1 MRELGCRLNGIK
13 DLSPAGRGEGEGG
26 VFAMKRLNHAKTV
39 FDVLK
44 ERGFIEKVTDEEK
57 LPEILKGKV
66 TCYIGFDPTA
76 SSFHVGNLVPIM
88 ALAHMQRHG
97 HRPIS
102 LVGGGTGLVGDPS
115 GKDEMRQIL
124 TYEEIAKNGEAQ
136 KRQFSRFLD
145 FTNDKALLLNNAD
158 WLTKLNYIDFLRDI
172 GVHFS
177 VNRMLAAES
186 VKIRLESGLS
196 FIEFNYQ
203 LLQAYDF
210 WYQFKYYDCLIQ
222 MGGSDQ
228 WGNIVAGI
236 DLIRRLEGKQ
246 AYGITF
252 PLIMTADGRKMGK
265 TEKGAVWL
273 DPDRTS
279 PYEYYQFWI
288 NTDDRDVKRF
298 LALFTFLP
306 MEEIQEKYGRLEG
319 ADLREVKGELAY
331 RATEIV
337 HGKEE
342 AEKAR
347 NASRAVFGS
356 LRAVESPDQAKFEIS
371 QIPQDD
377 GIPTVY
383 VPAEKLTEEIPAFKL
398 FSETTSLCA
407 SGSEAR
413 RLIEQGGAYINDK
426 KVDRFDD
433 LIKLEDNMRLRAG
446 KKKFMRIKVLDKI
459 LK

>member
-1 MRELGCRLNGIK
+1 MRHE
-13 DLSPAGRGEGEGG
+13 
-26 VFAMKRLNHAKTV
+26 KTV
-39 FDVLK
+39 YDVFE
-44 ERGFIEKVTDEEK
+44 ERGFIEQVTDKDK
-57 LPEILKGKV
+57 LQELLKGKL

-88 ALAHMQRHG
+88 SLAHMQKHG
-97 HRPIS
+97 HRPIA

-124 TYEEIAKNGEAQ
+124 TYEEIAKNAEVQ
-136 KRQFSRFLD
+136 KEQFSRFLD
-145 FTNDKALLLNNAD
+145 FSEDKALLLNNAD

-177 VNRMLAAES
+177 VNRMLATES
-186 VKIRLESGLS
+186 VKIRLETGLS

-210 WYQFKYYDCLIQ
+210 WYLFRNHNCLIQ

-236 DLIRRLEGKQ
+236 DLIRRLEGRE

-252 PLIMTADGRKMGK
+252 PLVMTADGKKMGK

-273 DPDRTS
+273 DAQRTS

-306 MEEIQEKYGRLEG
+306 IEEVEEYGKLKG
-319 ADLREVKGELAY
+319 ADIREAKEILAFE
-331 RATEIV
+331 ATKIV

-347 NASRAVFGS
+347 DASKIIFAKGS
-356 LRAVESPDQAKFEIS
+356 ITLPVVKAEREAHQEDS
-371 QIPQDD
+371 
-377 GIPTVY
+377 IPTTLM
-383 VPAEKLTEEIPAFKL
+383 KQEEFIQGIAIFKL
-398 FSETTSLCA
+398 FEKTGLCG

-413 RLIEQGGAYINDK
+413 RLIEQGGGYLNNK
-426 KVDRFDD
+426 RVDRYDL
-433 LIKLEDNMRLRAG
+433 LIKLDDYKEEDGILLRVG
-446 KKKFMRIKVLDKI
+446 KKRFHRIKILDKGSN
-459 LK
+459 

>member
-1 MRELGCRLNGIK
+1 
-13 DLSPAGRGEGEGG
+13 
-26 VFAMKRLNHAKTV
+26 MKAFKQEPPLKTV
-39 FDVLK
+39 SDVFV

-57 LPEILKGKV
+57 VPEILKGKV

-88 ALAHMQRHG
+88 SLAHMQRHG
-97 HRPIS
+97 HQPIA

-124 TYEEIAKNGEAQ
+124 TYEEIAKNAEAQ
-136 KRQFSRFLD
+136 KKQFSHFLD
-145 FTNDKALLLNNAD
+145 FSDNKALLLNNAD

-177 VNRMLAAES
+177 VNRMLATES
-186 VKIRLESGLS
+186 VKIRLETGLS

-210 WYQFKYYDCLIQ
+210 WHLFRHQDCLIQ

-236 DLIRRLEGKQ
+236 DLIRRLEGEQ

-252 PLIMTADGRKMGK
+252 PLIMTADGKKMGK

-273 DPDRTS
+273 DSQRTS

-306 MEEIQEKYGRLEG
+306 MEEVEEYGRLKG
-319 ADLREVKGELAY
+319 ADLRKAKEALAFE
-331 RATEIV
+331 ATKIV
-337 HGKEE
+337 HGGEE
-342 AEKAR
+342 ALKAKEASQALFSGGGKREDSVPTSYMDKEK
-347 NASRAVFGS
+347 F
-356 LRAVESPDQAKFEIS
+356 I
-371 QIPQDD
+371 D
-377 GIPTVY
+377 GIPV
-383 VPAEKLTEEIPAFKL
+383 FKL
-398 FSETTSLCA
+398 FEETGLCA
-407 SGSEAR
+407 SSSEAR
-413 RLIEQGGAYINDK
+413 RLIEQGGAYIDNK
-426 KVDRFDD
+426 KVNRFDEI
-433 LIKLEDNMRLRAG
+433 IKEKDFDSNRSVLLRVG
-446 KKKFMRIKVLDKI
+446 KKKYHLIR
-459 LK
+459 LKAS

>member
-1 MRELGCRLNGIK
+1 
-13 DLSPAGRGEGEGG
+13 
-26 VFAMKRLNHAKTV
+26 MKRTKNQTV
-39 FDVLK
+39 YDVFI

-57 LPEILKGKV
+57 VPEVLEGQA

-97 HRPIS
+97 HRPIA
-102 LVGGGTGLVGDPS
+102 LAGGGTGLVGDPS
-115 GKDEMRQIL
+115 GKNEMRQIL
-124 TYEEIAKNGEAQ
+124 TYEEIAKNAEAQ
-136 KRQFSRFLD
+136 KKQFSRFLD
-145 FTNDKALLLNNAD
+145 FSNNKALLLNNAD

-186 VKIRLESGLS
+186 VKTRLETGLS

-210 WYQFKYYDCLIQ
+210 WYQFKHYDCLIQ

-273 DPDRTS
+273 DPQRTS

-306 MEEIQEKYGRLEG
+306 MEEIQEKYGKLEG
-319 ADLREVKGELAY
+319 ADLRKAKEDLAY
-331 RATEIV
+331 EATKIV
-337 HGKEE
+337 HGEEE
-342 AEKAR
+342 AQKAKAASKRLFVSVSGGLSMEGSVVTNDEDSTPTTFVEK
-347 NASRAVFGS
+347 
-356 LRAVESPDQAKFEIS
+356 EKFVN
-371 QIPQDD
+371 
-377 GIPTVY
+377 G
-383 VPAEKLTEEIPAFKL
+383 VPMFKL
-398 FSETTSLCA
+398 FETTSLC
-407 SGSEAR
+407 SSSSEAR
-413 RLIEQGGAYINDK
+413 RLIEQGGAYINNK
-426 KVDRFDD
+426 KVNKFDD
-433 LIKLEDNMRLRAG
+433 LVKQEDFDSNGALLLRAG
-446 KKKFMRIKVLDKI
+446 KKKFHRIKILDK
-459 LK
+459 K

>member
-1 MRELGCRLNGIK
+1 M
-13 DLSPAGRGEGEGG
+13 S
-26 VFAMKRLNHAKTV
+26 
-39 FDVLK
+39 
-44 ERGFIEKVTDEEK
+44 
-57 LPEILKGKV
+57 
-66 TCYIGFDPTA
+66 
-76 SSFHVGNLVPIM
+76 
-88 ALAHMQRHG
+88 LAHMQRHG
-97 HRPIS
+97 HQPIA

-124 TYEEIAKNGEAQ
+124 TYEEINRNADAQ
-136 KRQFSRFLD
+136 KKQFSQFLD
-145 FTNDKALLLNNAD
+145 FSGDKALLLNNAD

-177 VNRMLAAES
+177 INRMLATES
-186 VKIRLESGLS
+186 VKIRLETGLS

-210 WYQFKYYDCLIQ
+210 WYLFKHHNCLIQ

-252 PLIMTADGRKMGK
+252 PLIMTADGKKMGK
-265 TEKGAVWL
+265 TEKGAIWL
-273 DPDRTS
+273 DPQRTS
-279 PYEYYQFWI
+279 SYEYYQFWI

-306 MEEIQEKYGRLEG
+306 MEEVEEYGKLKG
-319 ADLREVKGELAY
+319 ADLKEAKETLAFK
-331 RATEIV
+331 ATEIV

-347 NASRAVFGS
+347 AASRALFVNVSERVGIM
-356 LRAVESPDQAKFEIS
+356 ESGTVTAEV
-371 QIPQDD
+371 DD
-377 GIPTVY
+377 SIPTTFM
-383 VPAEKLTEEIPAFKL
+383 EKEKFLEGIPAFKL
-398 FSETTSLCA
+398 FETTSLCA

-413 RLIEQGGAYINDK
+413 RLVEQGGAYIKNK
-426 KVDRFDD
+426 KINKFDD
-433 LIKLEDNMRLRAG
+433 LVKLEDFDSNGTISLRVG
-446 KKKFMRIKVLDKI
+446 KKKYHRIK
-459 LK
+459 LKTS

>member
-1 MRELGCRLNGIK
+1 MLNLKRNSSLGFWIFRRI
-13 DLSPAGRGEGEGG
+13 R
-26 VFAMKRLNHAKTV
+26 
-39 FDVLK
+39 
-44 ERGFIEKVTDEEK
+44 
-57 LPEILKGKV
+57 
-66 TCYIGFDPTA
+66 
-76 SSFHVGNLVPIM
+76 
-88 ALAHMQRHG
+88 
-97 HRPIS
+97 
-102 LVGGGTGLVGDPS
+102 
-115 GKDEMRQIL
+115 
-124 TYEEIAKNGEAQ
+124 
-136 KRQFSRFLD
+136 
-145 FTNDKALLLNNAD
+145 ALLLNNAD

-210 WYQFKYYDCLIQ
+210 WYQFKHYDCLIQ

-273 DPDRTS
+273 DPERTS

-306 MEEIQEKYGRLEG
+306 MEEVEEYGKLEG
-319 ADLREVKGELAY
+319 ADLREAKRQLASK
-331 RATEIV
+331 ATEIV
-337 HGKEE
+337 HGE
-342 AEKAR
+342 R
-347 NASRAVFGS
+347 GSRESRSRFKGS
-356 LRAVESPDQAKFEIS
+356 FH
-371 QIPQDD
+371 
-377 GIPTVY
+377 
-383 VPAEKLTEEIPAFKL
+383 F
-398 FSETTSLCA
+398 
-407 SGSEAR
+407 
-413 RLIEQGGAYINDK
+413 
-426 KVDRFDD
+426 RF
-433 LIKLEDNMRLRAG
+433 R
-446 KKKFMRIKVLDKI
+446 
-459 LK
+459 

>member
-1 MRELGCRLNGIK
+1 MQR
-13 DLSPAGRGEGEGG
+13 
-26 VFAMKRLNHAKTV
+26 AKTKTAYEV
-39 FDVLK
+39 FI

-57 LPEILKGKV
+57 LPEILGGKV

-76 SSFHVGNLVPIM
+76 SSFHVGSLVPIM
-88 ALAHMQRHG
+88 SLAHMQRHG
-97 HRPIS
+97 HRPIA

-124 TYEEIAKNGEAQ
+124 TYDEINKNAEAQ
-136 KRQFSRFLD
+136 KKQFERFLD
-145 FTNDKALLLNNAD
+145 FSGDKALLLNNAD

-177 VNRMLAAES
+177 VNRMLATES
-186 VKIRLESGLS
+186 VKIRLETGLS

-210 WYQFKYYDCLIQ
+210 WHLFKHHDCLIQ

-273 DPDRTS
+273 DAQRTS

-288 NTDDRDVKRF
+288 NTDDRDVRRF

-306 MEEIQEKYGRLEG
+306 MEEVEEYGELKG
-319 ADLREVKGELAY
+319 ADIRKAKEILAFE
-331 RATEIV
+331 ATKIV
-337 HGKEE
+337 HGAEE

-347 NASRAVFGS
+347 STSRGVFVIPHLKFHGESHTNEPEEDS
-356 LRAVESPDQAKFEIS
+356 L
-371 QIPQDD
+371 
-377 GIPTVY
+377 PTT
-383 VPAEKLTEEIPAFKL
+383 PIDKNKILEGIPAFKL
-398 FSETTSLCA
+398 FEIGGLCTSSSA
-407 SGSEAR
+407 AR
-413 RLIEQGGAYINDK
+413 RLIEQGGAYINNR
-426 KVDRFDD
+426 KVNKFDE
-433 LIKLEDNMRLRAG
+433 LIGEEDFDSNGAVLLRAG
-446 KKKFMRIKVLDKI
+446 KKKFHRIKILDKI
-459 LK
+459 

>member
-1 MRELGCRLNGIK
+1 
-13 DLSPAGRGEGEGG
+13 
-26 VFAMKRLNHAKTV
+26 VAKTFKHGKTVYDV
-39 FDVLK
+39 FQ
-44 ERGFIEKVTDEEK
+44 ERGFIEKVTDEGK
-57 LPEILKGKV
+57 VPEILEGKV

-76 SSFHVGNLVPIM
+76 SSFHVGSLVPIM
-88 ALAHMQRHG
+88 SLAHIQRHG
-97 HRPIS
+97 HQPIA

-124 TYEEIAKNGEAQ
+124 TYDEIAKNAEAQ
-136 KRQFSRFLD
+136 REQFSRFLD
-145 FTNDKALLLNNAD
+145 FSEDKALLLNNAD

-177 VNRMLAAES
+177 VNRMLATES
-186 VKIRLESGLS
+186 VKIRLETGLS

-210 WYQFKYYDCLIQ
+210 WYLFKYHNCLIQ

-252 PLIMTADGRKMGK
+252 PLIMTADGKKMGK

-273 DPDRTS
+273 DSQRTS

-288 NTDDRDVKRF
+288 NTDDRDVERF

-306 MEEIQEKYGRLEG
+306 MEEVKEYGRLKG
-319 ADLREVKGELAY
+319 SDLRTAKEVLAFE
-331 RATEIV
+331 ATKIV
-337 HGKEE
+337 HGEEE

-347 NASRAVFGS
+347 NTSRNIFG
-356 LRAVESPDQAKFEIS
+356 RAKLTLPTLETHGTGTTGEPDGDS
-371 QIPQDD
+371 
-377 GIPTVY
+377 IPTTLMDK
-383 VPAEKLTEEIPAFKL
+383 EKFLEGIPAFKL
-398 FSETTSLCA
+398 FEITSLCA

-413 RLIEQGGAYINDK
+413 RLIEQGGAYINNRRIDK
-426 KVDRFDD
+426 FDEP
-433 LIKLEDNMRLRAG
+433 IKLEDFDSNGTISLRVG
-446 KKKFMRIKVLDKI
+446 KKKYHRIKHKTS
-459 LK
+459 

>member
-1 MRELGCRLNGIK
+1 MK
-13 DLSPAGRGEGEGG
+13 KTTAG
-26 VFAMKRLNHAKTV
+26 KTV
-39 FDVLK
+39 FEVFQ
-44 ERGFIEKVTDEEK
+44 ERGFIEQVTDEEK
-57 LPEILKGKV
+57 LRHLLRSHV

-76 SSFHVGNLVPIM
+76 SSFHVGSLVPIM

-97 HRPIS
+97 HRPIA

-115 GKDEMRQIL
+115 GKDQMRQLL
-124 TYEEIAKNGEAQ
+124 TRKEIDRNAEAQ
-136 KRQFSRFLD
+136 KKQFSRFLD
-145 FTNDKALLLNNAD
+145 FSGGRALLLNNAD

-177 VNRMLAAES
+177 VNRMLATES
-186 VKIRLESGLS
+186 VRLRLETGLS

-210 WYQFKYYDCLIQ
+210 WHLFKHQDCVIQ

-236 DLIRRLEGKQ
+236 DLIRRLDGGE

-252 PLIMTADGRKMGK
+252 PLIMTADGKKMGK

-273 DPDRTS
+273 DAERTS

-306 MEEIQEKYGRLEG
+306 MEEIEEYGKLQG
-319 ADLREVKGELAY
+319 ADIRKAKEVLAVK
-331 RATEIV
+331 ATEIV

-342 AEKAR
+342 AVKAR
-347 NASRAVFGS
+347 DASRALF
-356 LRAVESPDQAKFEIS
+356 IS
-371 QIPQDD
+371 VSDSIIVQDSTASKIDDSIPTKLMERKEFIQ
-377 GIPTVY
+377 GIP
-383 VPAEKLTEEIPAFKL
+383 IFRL
-398 FSETTSLCA
+398 FEVTSLCS

-413 RLIEQGGAYINDK
+413 RLIEQGGAYLDRKRIDK
-426 KVDRFDD
+426 FDYIVTLAEFGGKD
-433 LIKLEDNMRLRAG
+433 EILLRAG
-446 KKKFMRIKVLDKI
+446 KKKFHRVKI
-459 LK
+459 A

>member
-1 MRELGCRLNGIK
+1 
-13 DLSPAGRGEGEGG
+13 
-26 VFAMKRLNHAKTV
+26 MKPVKHEKTV
-39 FDVLK
+39 YDVFI
-44 ERGFIEKVTDEEK
+44 ERGFVEKVTDEGK
-57 LPEILKGKV
+57 VPEILKGKV

-97 HRPIS
+97 HRPIA
-102 LVGGGTGLVGDPS
+102 LAGGGTGLVGDPS

-124 TYEEIAKNGEAQ
+124 TYEEIAKNAESQ
-136 KRQFSRFLD
+136 KKQFAHFLD
-145 FTNDKALLLNNAD
+145 FSEDRALLLNNAD

-186 VKIRLESGLS
+186 VRIRLETGLS

-210 WYQFKYYDCLIQ
+210 WHQFKHYDCLIQ

-265 TEKGAVWL
+265 TERGAVWL
-273 DPDRTS
+273 DPQRTS

-306 MEEIQEKYGRLEG
+306 MEEIQEKYGKLEG
-319 ADLREVKGELAY
+319 ADLRKAKEALAY
-331 RATEIV
+331 EATKIV
-337 HGKEE
+337 HGEEE

-347 NASRAVFGS
+347 SASRALFIDVSERVGT
-356 LRAVESPDQAKFEIS
+356 AESGTLTAGVDDSIPTTLMEKEKFSE
-371 QIPQDD
+371 
-377 GIPTVY
+377 GIPV
-383 VPAEKLTEEIPAFKL
+383 FKL
-398 FSETTSLCA
+398 FEAIGLC
-407 SGSEAR
+407 SSSSEAR
-413 RLIEQGGAYINDK
+413 RLIEQGGGYLNNK
-426 KVDRFDD
+426 KVNKFDV
-433 LIKLEDNMRLRAG
+433 LIKLEDINEKDEILLRAG
-446 KKKFMRIKVLDKI
+446 KKKFHRIKILDK
-459 LK
+459 K

>member
-1 MRELGCRLNGIK
+1 MQRTKN
-13 DLSPAGRGEGEGG
+13 
-26 VFAMKRLNHAKTV
+26 KTV
-39 FDVLK
+39 YDVFK
-44 ERGFIEKVTDEEK
+44 ERGFIEKVTDDEK
-57 LPEILKGKV
+57 LPEILKEKV

-97 HRPIS
+97 HRPIA

-124 TYEEIAKNGEAQ
+124 AYEEINKNAELQRKQFAQ
-136 KRQFSRFLD
+136 FLD
-145 FTNDKALLLNNAD
+145 FSEDRALLLNNAD

-172 GVHFS
+172 GAHFS

-186 VKIRLESGLS
+186 VKIRLETGLS
-196 FIEFNYQ
+196 FLEFNYQ

-210 WYQFKYYDCLIQ
+210 WFQFKHYNCLIQ

-252 PLIMTADGRKMGK
+252 PLIMTADGKKMGK

-273 DPDRTS
+273 DPERTS
-279 PYEYYQFWI
+279 SYEYYQFWI

-306 MEEIQEKYGRLEG
+306 MEEIQEKYGKLEG
-319 ADLREVKGELAY
+319 ADLRKAKEALAY
-331 RATEIV
+331 EATKIV
-337 HGKEE
+337 HGEDE

-347 NASRAVFGS
+347 SASRALFINVSERVGIMESGAQAEGADDSVPTTLMEKERFS
-356 LRAVESPDQAKFEIS
+356 L
-371 QIPQDD
+371 
-377 GIPTVY
+377 GIPV
-383 VPAEKLTEEIPAFKL
+383 FKL
-398 FSETTSLCA
+398 FEMTNLCP

-413 RLIEQGGAYINDK
+413 RLIEQGGAYINNE
-426 KVDRFDD
+426 KVNKFDEVIKAKDFDRDSTI
-433 LIKLEDNMRLRAG
+433 LLRAG
-446 KKKFMRIKVLDKI
+446 KKKYHRIKILDKT
-459 LK
+459 

>member
-1 MRELGCRLNGIK
+1 MVKTFKHE
-13 DLSPAGRGEGEGG
+13 
-26 VFAMKRLNHAKTV
+26 KTV
-39 FDVLK
+39 YDVFI

-57 LPEILKGKV
+57 LPEILEGKV

-76 SSFHVGNLVPIM
+76 SSFHVGSLVPIM
-88 ALAHMQRHG
+88 SLAHMQRHG
-97 HRPIS
+97 HRPIA

-124 TYEEIAKNGEAQ
+124 TYEEINENAEAQ
-136 KRQFSRFLD
+136 KKQFERFLD
-145 FTNDKALLLNNAD
+145 FSGGQALLLNNAD

-177 VNRMLAAES
+177 VNRMLATES
-186 VKIRLESGLS
+186 VKIRLETGLS

-210 WYQFKYYDCLIQ
+210 WHLFKHWDCLIQ

-273 DPDRTS
+273 DAQRTS

-306 MEEIQEKYGRLEG
+306 MEEVEEYGELKG
-319 ADLREVKGELAY
+319 ADIRKAKEILAFE
-331 RATEIV
+331 ATQIV
-337 HGKEE
+337 HGEEE
-342 AEKAR
+342 AAKAK
-347 NASRAVFGS
+347 NASRKVFGWGDFS
-356 LRAVESPDQAKFEIS
+356 ITSIEMSGEAHQEDSMPTTLMKRSEFIE
-371 QIPQDD
+371 
-377 GIPTVY
+377 GIP
-383 VPAEKLTEEIPAFKL
+383 IFKL
-398 FSETTSLCA
+398 FEKSGLCT

-413 RLIEQGGAYINDK
+413 RLIEQGGGYVNSRKVK
-426 KVDRFDD
+426 KFDEV
-433 LIKLEDNMRLRAG
+433 IKGEDFNPNGTILLRAG
-446 KKKFMRIKVLDKI
+446 KKKFHRIKILDKE
-459 LK
+459 

>member
-1 MRELGCRLNGIK
+1 
-13 DLSPAGRGEGEGG
+13 
-26 VFAMKRLNHAKTV
+26 MKRKDEHGKTV
-39 FDVLK
+39 LDIFR
-44 ERGFIEKVTDEEK
+44 ERGFIEQITDEQK
-57 LPEILKGKV
+57 IPEILEGKI

-76 SSFHVGNLVPIM
+76 SSFHVGSLVPIM
-88 ALAHMQRHG
+88 SLAHMQRHG
-97 HRPIS
+97 HRPIA

-124 TYEEIAKNGEAQ
+124 TYEEIHKNAEAQ
-136 KRQFSRFLD
+136 KKQFSKFLD
-145 FTNDKALLLNNAD
+145 FTEDRALLLNNAD
-158 WLTKLNYIDFLRDI
+158 WLTRLNYIDFLRDI

-177 VNRMLAAES
+177 VNRMLATES
-186 VKIRLESGLS
+186 IKIRLETGLS

-210 WYQFKYYDCLIQ
+210 WHLFKHYDCLIQ

-236 DLIRRLEGKQ
+236 DLIRRLEGRQ

-273 DPDRTS
+273 DPERTT

-306 MEEIQEKYGRLEG
+306 MEEVEEYGKLKG
-319 ADLREVKGELAY
+319 AEIRKAKEVLAFE
-331 RATEIV
+331 ATKIV
-337 HGKEE
+337 HGEEE
-342 AEKAR
+342 AIKAR
-347 NASRAVFGS
+347 AASRALFSKEITDEGS
-356 LRAVESPDQAKFEIS
+356 
-371 QIPQDD
+371 
-377 GIPTVY
+377 IPTTY
-383 VPAEKLTEEIPAFKL
+383 LRKDEFIQGVPIFKL
-398 FSETTSLCA
+398 FETTNLSS

-413 RLIEQGGAYINDK
+413 RLIEQGGGYLNGRRVEK
-426 KVDRFDD
+426 FDHVVTLGD
-433 LIKLEDNMRLRAG
+433 FNEKGELLLKAG
-446 KKKFMRIKVLDKI
+446 KKKFHRIKILDNK
-459 LK
+459 KK

>member
-1 MRELGCRLNGIK
+1 MNTFVHK
-13 DLSPAGRGEGEGG
+13 SVYD
-26 VFAMKRLNHAKTV
+26 VFV
-39 FDVLK
+39 
-44 ERGFIEKVTDEEK
+44 ERGFIEKVTDEERVPK
-57 LPEILKGKV
+57 ILAEEI

-97 HRPIS
+97 HRPIA

-124 TYEEIAKNGEAQ
+124 TYEEIAKNGESQ
-136 KRQFSRFLD
+136 KKQFSRFLD
-145 FTNDKALLLNNAD
+145 FSNEKALLLNNAD

-186 VKIRLESGLS
+186 VKIRLETGLS

-210 WYQFKYYDCLIQ
+210 WYQFKHYNCLIQ

-246 AYGITF
+246 AYGLTL
-252 PLIMTADGRKMGK
+252 PLIMTADGKKMGK

-273 DPDRTS
+273 DPERTHHND
-279 PYEYYQFWI
+279 YYQFWI
-288 NTDDRDVKRF
+288 NTDDRDVIRF

-306 MEEIQEKYGRLEG
+306 MEEIREYGKLEG
-319 ADLREVKGELAY
+319 ADLRKAKEELAF

-337 HGKEE
+337 HGEKKAQE
-342 AEKAR
+342 ARAAAR
-347 NASRAVFGS
+347 VLFI
-356 LRAVESPDQAKFEIS
+356 SPSDTTHYQKVGEPFVSPTDALPTTALERDLVSK
-371 QIPQDD
+371 
-377 GIPTVY
+377 GIP
-383 VPAEKLTEEIPAFKL
+383 IFKL
-398 FSETTSLCA
+398 FEITGLCS

-413 RLIEQGGAYINDK
+413 RLIEQGGAYLNKTRVDKFDLLIMEDRFNDK
-426 KVDRFDD
+426 GEI
-433 LIKLEDNMRLRAG
+433 LLRAG
-446 KKKFMRIKVLDKI
+446 KKKFHRIKLLDKTN
-459 LK
+459 

>member
-1 MRELGCRLNGIK
+1 
-13 DLSPAGRGEGEGG
+13 
-26 VFAMKRLNHAKTV
+26 MKRSGSEKTV
-39 FDVLK
+39 YDLFV
-44 ERGFIEKVTDEEK
+44 ERGFLEQVTDEANLRE
-57 LPEILKGKV
+57 LLKRKV

-76 SSFHVGNLVPIM
+76 SSFHVGNLLPIM
-88 ALAHMQRHG
+88 SLAHMQRHG
-97 HRPIS
+97 HRPIA

-115 GKDEMRQIL
+115 GKDEMRQII
-124 TYEEIAKNGEAQ
+124 TKEEIHQNAEFQ
-136 KRQFSRFLD
+136 KKQFAHFLD
-145 FTNDKALLLNNAD
+145 FSGDRALLLNNAD

-177 VNRMLAAES
+177 VNRMLATES
-186 VKIRLESGLS
+186 IKIRLETGLS

-210 WYQFKYYDCLIQ
+210 WYLFKHHDCLIQ

-252 PLIMTADGRKMGK
+252 PLIMTADGKKMGK

-273 DPDRTS
+273 DPERTS

-306 MEEIQEKYGRLEG
+306 MEEVERCGDLKG
-319 ADLREVKGELAY
+319 AEIRKAKEILAFE
-331 RATEIV
+331 ATKIV
-337 HGKEE
+337 HGEEE
-342 AEKAR
+342 ALKAR
-347 NASRAVFGS
+347 DASRALFISVS
-356 LRAVESPDQAKFEIS
+356 DSIVTQESSEAKVDDSIPTKVVERKEFIK
-371 QIPQDD
+371 
-377 GIPTVY
+377 GIP
-383 VPAEKLTEEIPAFKL
+383 IFKL
-398 FSETTSLCA
+398 FEVTGLCS

-413 RLIEQGGAYINDK
+413 RLIEQGGAYLDRKRIDK
-426 KVDRFDD
+426 FDY
-433 LIKLEDNMRLRAG
+433 LVTLAEFSEKNEILLRAG
-446 KKKFMRIKVLDKI
+446 KKKFHRIKILDKD
-459 LK
+459 

>member
-1 MRELGCRLNGIK
+1 
-13 DLSPAGRGEGEGG
+13 
-26 VFAMKRLNHAKTV
+26 MKRTENKTV
-39 FDVLK
+39 YDVFL
-44 ERGFIEKVTDEEK
+44 ERGFIDKVTDEEK
-57 LPEILKGKV
+57 VPQILEGKV

-76 SSFHVGNLVPIM
+76 SSFHVGSLVPIM
-88 ALAHMQRHG
+88 SLAHMQRHG
-97 HRPIS
+97 HQPIA

-124 TYEEIAKNGEAQ
+124 TYEEINKNAEAQ
-136 KRQFSRFLD
+136 KDQFSRFLD
-145 FTNDKALLLNNAD
+145 FSRDRALLLNNAD

-177 VNRMLAAES
+177 VNRMLATES
-186 VKIRLESGLS
+186 IKIRLETGLS

-210 WYQFKYYDCLIQ
+210 WYLFKHHNCLIQ

-252 PLIMTADGRKMGK
+252 PLIMTADGKKMGK

-273 DPDRTS
+273 DPQRTS

-288 NTDDRDVKRF
+288 NTDDRDVERF

-306 MEEIQEKYGRLEG
+306 MEEVGEYGRLKG
-319 ADLREVKGELAY
+319 ADLRKSKEILAFE
-331 RATEIV
+331 ATKIV
-337 HGKEE
+337 HGEEE

-347 NASRAVFGS
+347 NASRRIFGRGRVTLPPLEGHGEAHQEDS
-356 LRAVESPDQAKFEIS
+356 
-371 QIPQDD
+371 IPTTFMKKEEFTK
-377 GIPTVY
+377 GIP
-383 VPAEKLTEEIPAFKL
+383 IFKL
-398 FSETTSLCA
+398 FEKTSLCA
-407 SGSEAR
+407 SGSAAR
-413 RLIEQGGAYINDK
+413 RLIEQGGAYLNEE
-426 KVDRFDD
+426 KVETFDQRVTLRFFT
-433 LIKLEDNMRLRAG
+433 DNNEILLRAG
-446 KKKFMRIKVLDKI
+446 KKKFHRIKIKNP
-459 LK
+459 